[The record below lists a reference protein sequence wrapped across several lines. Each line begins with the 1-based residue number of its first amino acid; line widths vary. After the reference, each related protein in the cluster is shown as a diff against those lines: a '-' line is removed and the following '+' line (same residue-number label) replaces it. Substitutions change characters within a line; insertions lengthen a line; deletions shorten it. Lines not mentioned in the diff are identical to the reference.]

1 MRAPRRETLT
11 ALDGVS
17 LTVSAGEIVALAGP
31 NGAGKSTL
39 LRVLA
44 TLLLPDAGTA
54 TVAGHD
60 VCTEPVAVRR
70 VATLVAA
77 DDRSF
82 SLRLTGRENLE
93 FFAALHG
100 RRGPALEAAVG
111 AALASAG
118 LLHAADDSFATYSS
132 GMRQRLA
139 LARGLA
145 TGASVLL
152 LDEPFRSLD
161 ADSAERLREMLRA
174 AASERGAAALVVTHH
189 PSDLDG
195 VASRVVELRDGRVAH
210 DGPAGSWAA
219 GRAGAPVDV
228 AASGAPAG
236 GAASDVGAP
245 AGGGAS

>member
-1 MRAPRRETLT
+1 MFVRAPRRETLV
-11 ALDGVS
+11 ALDGIS

-44 TLLLPDAGTA
+44 TLLLPDGGTA
-54 TVAGHD
+54 LVGGHD
-60 VCTEPVAVRR
+60 VCSSPVAVRR

-100 RRGPALEAAVG
+100 RRGPALGAAVD

-118 LLHAADDSFATYSS
+118 LVDAADDSFATYSS

-161 ADSAERLREMLRA
+161 ADSAARLREMLL
-174 AASERGAAALVVTHH
+174 AASQRGAAALVVTHH

-195 VASRVVELRDGRVAH
+195 VASRVVELRAGRVSH
-210 DGPAGSWAA
+210 DGPVATWAA
-219 GRAGAPVDV
+219 GRAGATVGMGAAAGV
-228 AASGAPAG
+228 GASG
-236 GAASDVGAP
+236 DVGAA